1 MKISQGGAADIADV
15 ARLLWLMA
23 DDDERARGSEEE
35 FTTDLSRWWTAH
47 QESHI
52 VFIAR
57 LDDGEMAGVAWVAL
71 VPRVPRPGS
80 MQRMS
85 ADIQSVFVAP
95 QHRGRG
101 IGSELVDA
109 AIEHAWRSGAM
120 RVTVHSSSRAIPMYE
135 RLGFESSRHLL
146 QRSPD

>member
-1 MKISQGGAADIADV
+1 
-15 ARLLWLMA
+15 
-23 DDDERARGSEEE
+23 
-35 FTTDLSRWWTAH
+35 
-47 QESHI
+47 
-52 VFIAR
+52 VFVAR
-57 LDDGEMAGVAWVAL
+57 LDDMEMAGVAWIAL
-71 VPRVPRPGS
+71 LPRVPRPGS

-109 AIEHAWRSGAM
+109 AIEHAWHSGAM

-135 RLGFESSRHLL
+135 QLGFQSSRHLL

>member
-1 MKISQGGAADIADV
+1 MNISQGEAADIADV

-23 DDDERARGSEEE
+23 DDDERAHGTEEG

-47 QESHI
+47 HESHI
-52 VFIAR
+52 VFVAR
-57 LDDGEMAGVAWVAL
+57 LDDMEMAGVAWIAL
-71 VPRVPRPGS
+71 LPRVPRPGS